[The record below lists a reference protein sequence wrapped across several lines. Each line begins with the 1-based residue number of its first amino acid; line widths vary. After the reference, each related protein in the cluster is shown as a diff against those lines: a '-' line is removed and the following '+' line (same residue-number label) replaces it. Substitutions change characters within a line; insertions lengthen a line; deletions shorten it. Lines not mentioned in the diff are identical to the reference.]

1 MRRTSSLLA
10 ATAALA
16 LILQPGLALA
26 RAGGGHS
33 MGSRGSFTY
42 SPPPMTRTAPS
53 YGAPMERSVTPRPGN
68 PSYGAPAYG
77 APYRSGFGSGFL
89 GGLLGVGLGSMLF
102 GHGFGGGFGLI
113 WLLIRIAIVVLIVRW
128 LFRLFRAR
136 VGGPAYAGVGNAFT
150 RAAQGPAPFPM
161 GSGRA
166 APPAVAIGPDDY
178 RGFEHSLQA
187 IQDAWSRSDVAG
199 LGQLATPEMVS
210 YFAEQLSDY
219 ASRGVRN
226 TVSDVQLL
234 SGDLAQAWSEQGR
247 DFATVAM
254 RFSMLDVTR
263 DAGGRV
269 VDGSPTEHVTATELW
284 TFMRARGGRWILSAI
299 QQAG

>member
-16 LILQPGLALA
+16 LMLQPGLALA
-26 RAGGGHS
+26 RAGAGHS

-42 SPPPMTRTAPS
+42 SPPPATRTAPTYS
-53 YGAPMERSVTPRPGN
+53 APMERSMAPRQSN
-68 PSYGAPAYG
+68 PSYGAPGYG

-89 GGLLGVGLGSMLF
+89 GGLLGVGLGSLLF
-102 GHGFGGGFGLI
+102 GHAFGGGFGLI

-128 LFRLFRAR
+128 LFRLFRG
-136 VGGPAYAGVGNAFT
+136 GGPAYAGIGSAFT

-161 GSGRA
+161 GGGRA
-166 APPAVAIGPDDY
+166 PPPVVAIGPEDY
-178 RGFEHSLQA
+178 RAFEQSLHA
-187 IQDAWSRSDVAG
+187 IQDAWTRSDLAG
-199 LGQLATPEMVS
+199 LGRLATPEMVS

-226 TVSDVQLL
+226 AVSDVRLL

-247 DFATVAM
+247 DYATVAM

-263 DAGGRV
+263 DTSGRV

-284 TFMRARGGRWILSAI
+284 TFMRASGGRWILSAI
-299 QQAG
+299 QQAA